1 MSPSQ
6 PTDAEIHILACH
18 FITRLSRCR
27 PHALRVFYLAG
38 KTEGDAPKILT
49 RRRLLGERMAQADPV
64 DGVMVGIYK
73 YPIRFAHFKADLRAT
88 IAVSQSA
95 PQKVPA

>member
-73 YPIRFAHFKADLRAT
+73 YPIRFAIINSQRRSVSAFGVWNLADR
-88 IAVSQSA
+88 
-95 PQKVPA
+95 